1 MITLLFTSVLILG
14 LLAVAVYFWQKPSI
28 NEPIEEIPPLLETRS
43 LFDDPAPRQALDTA
57 RTAEED
63 IGKSLTAQAA
73 QGDKSALQKAHQL
86 QNREI
91 YGEVLTALVNSSQ
104 SDAQVLSLTSH
115 VTRNEWPV
123 NKELASAFINSWQKA
138 PDKSFTVKMLH
149 IAALSDD
156 ADTFRNA
163 VELTVQFWR
172 DGKLSDMSATEL
184 NALLNGEFWVLSTAT
199 RSSGAG
205 FVLKRSLAS
214 ARRELEQTNNEK

>member
-1 MITLLFTSVLILG
+1 MITLLITSVLILG

-28 NEPIEEIPPLLETRS
+28 SEPIEELPPLPQSRS
-43 LFDDPAPRQALDTA
+43 LFDDPAPRQALDTG
-57 RTAEED
+57 RTADED
-63 IGKSLTAQAA
+63 IGKSLIVQAA
-73 QGDKSALQKAHQL
+73 QGDQSALQKAHEL
-86 QNREI
+86 QNRAI
-91 YGEVLTALVNSSQ
+91 YDEVLTALVNSSQ

-123 NKELASAFINSWQKA
+123 NKDLASAFINSWQKA
-138 PDKSFTVKMLH
+138 PNRSFTAKMLH
-149 IAALSDD
+149 IAALSND
-156 ADTFRNA
+156 ADTFKNA

-172 DGKLSDMSATEL
+172 DGKLSDMSAIEL